1 MSVKEYKEE
10 KHKTFLHNLKR
21 KDLVNK
27 AWDSQQEVVQQR
39 KQILDLLNN
48 ETRLKMDNMEMREKV
63 KFLEDQAKA
72 KEGITMEIDIDDD
85 ESVES
90 LSSEESFKTQE
101 SKESK
106 ESVDDWL
113 VCLPTYAPP
122 TEPLNCEAWK
132 EWDKTNTTGFSVQHY
147 GTRFKTEECRHKHNC
162 KFANKINECRHF
174 HPEQGEKQR
183 IIPKWVH
190 ISYTLKTVRC
200 KNHERPER
208 CDHPIH
214 KCRFSHGRADHIFRD
229 NYLGENRTGN
239 WNLKTFPE
247 QEAYKCKHNL

>member
-72 KEGITMEIDIDDD
+72 KEGITMKIDIDDD

-162 KFANKINECRHF
+162 K
-174 HPEQGEKQR
+174 
-183 IIPKWVH
+183 
-190 ISYTLKTVRC
+190 
-200 KNHERPER
+200 NHERPER

-214 KCRFSHGRADHIFRD
+214 NCRFSHGRADHIFRD